1 MTNSTHH
8 EIYDAFKKCDE
19 QWIQRRRKIDTSSLF
34 YTLTKCCIQERGV
47 RHILRMDGEYN
58 ISSQAI
64 HSARKKLPLGAF
76 KEVNRYLHRGPH
88 EPRVFAVDG
97 SKVHVHPSFL
107 NAGYK
112 TRTNDKPVPRPAK
125 RPLVMLSS
133 MVDVRSK
140 ACVDFELT
148 KHFNE
153 RTAAVSMLRS
163 VQKDDTLVFDRGY
176 YSKTLLQ
183 SVHDSKAFGVWRLK
197 INAFRGTRSFFNSC
211 QTEAT
216 CLILGVK
223 ARLLKYFIDGKTYV
237 CLTNDPSL
245 SRKGVKA
252 MYASRWRV
260 EESFKRL
267 KSNLKLEKAHARTPA
282 LYIQEV
288 EARVLLD
295 TITLRLQRKSREP
308 SYIYTLDTYV
318 IHILRNVKTVSNR
331 TNLTNEVRPHSDM
344 INKQWEKNHAPH
356 PHNYKL
362 HGKTRWDQQKYR
374 RRQQAGSQTETED
387 LRGIE

>member
-1 MTNSTHH
+1 MTYLTHN
-8 EIYDAFKKCDE
+8 EIYDAFKKCDA

-34 YTLTKCCIQERGV
+34 YTLTKCCIQERGIGHV
-47 RHILRMDGEYN
+47 LRMDREHY
-58 ISSQAI
+58 SPQAI
-64 HSARKKLPLGAF
+64 HSARKKLPQGAF
-76 KEVNRYLHRGPH
+76 KEVNRYIHRGPH

-97 SKVHVHPSFL
+97 SKVHVHPSFT

-133 MVDVRSK
+133 MVDVKSK
-140 ACVDFELT
+140 ACVDFEIT

-153 RTAAVSMLRS
+153 RKAAVSMLRS
-163 VQKDDTLVFDRGY
+163 VRSGDTLVFDRGY
-176 YSKTLLQ
+176 YSKDLLR
-183 SVHDSKAFGVWRLK
+183 SVDDAHAFGVWRLK
-197 INAFRGTRSFFNSC
+197 RNAFKGTRSFFNSC
-211 QTEAT
+211 KTEAM

-223 ARLLKYFIDGKTYV
+223 SRLLKYFINGKTYV

-245 SRKGVKA
+245 TREEVKSV
-252 MYASRWRV
+252 YASRWRV

-295 TITLRLQRKSREP
+295 TITLRLQKKIKEP

-318 IHILRNVKTVSNR
+318 THILRNVKSVSTKFARLEMVSRPVLKHRRRIWRIPTHLDLSNR
-331 TNLTNEVRPHSDM
+331 S
-344 INKQWEKNHAPH
+344 
-356 PHNYKL
+356 
-362 HGKTRWDQQKYR
+362 
-374 RRQQAGSQTETED
+374 
-387 LRGIE
+387 RG

>member
-1 MTNSTHH
+1 MTYPTHLDL
-8 EIYDAFKKCDE
+8 YDAFKKCDG
-19 QWIQRRRKIDTSSLF
+19 QWIRRRRKIDTSSLF

-47 RHILRMDGEYN
+47 SHIIRMEDEHY
-58 ISSQAI
+58 SSQAI
-64 HSARKKLPLGAF
+64 HSARKKLPTGAF
-76 KEVNRYLHRGPH
+76 KEVNRFLHRGPH

-97 SKVHVHPSFL
+97 SKVHVHPSFIG
-107 NAGYK
+107 AGYK

-133 MVDVRSK
+133 MVDVKTKS
-140 ACVDFELT
+140 CVDFELT

-153 RTAAVSMLRS
+153 RKAAIAMLRS
-163 VQKDDTLVFDRGY
+163 VQKGDTLVFDRGY
-176 YSKTLLQ
+176 YSKYLLR
-183 SVHDSKAFGVWRLK
+183 SVHESHAFGVWRLK
-197 INAFRGTRSFFNSC
+197 INAFRGTKSFFNSC
-211 QTEAT
+211 HTEAT

-245 SRKGVKA
+245 SRRDIKTI
-252 MYASRWRV
+252 YASRWRV

-267 KSNLKLEKAHARTPA
+267 KSNLKLEKAHAKTPS

-295 TITLRLQRKSREP
+295 SITLSLQKRTKEP

-318 IHILRNVKTVSNR
+318 THILGNVKKVSNPAR
-331 TNLTNEVRPHSDM
+331 FRV
-344 INKQWEKNHAPH
+344 
-356 PHNYKL
+356 NYNTVPMK
-362 HGKTRWDQQKYR
+362 R
-374 RRQQAGSQTETED
+374 RRLYPVSRDDEYPPESQFSD
-387 LRGIE
+387 APM

>member
-1 MTNSTHH
+1 MTHPTHLDL
-8 EIYDAFKKCDE
+8 YDAFKKCDG
-19 QWIQRRRKIDTSSLF
+19 QWIQRRRKLNTSSLF
-34 YTLTKCCIQERGV
+34 FTLTKCCIQQRGV
-47 RHILRMDGEYN
+47 AHILRMDDEHY
-58 ISSQAI
+58 SAQAI
-64 HSARKKLPLGAF
+64 HSARKKLPTGAF
-76 KEVNRYLHRGPH
+76 KEVNRFLHRGPH

-107 NAGYK
+107 GAGYK
-112 TRTNDKPVPRPAK
+112 TRTNDKPVSRPAK

-133 MVDVRSK
+133 MVDVKSK

-153 RTAAVSMLRS
+153 RKAAVSMLRS
-163 VQKDDTLVFDRGY
+163 VRKGDTLVFDRGC
-176 YSKTLLQ
+176 YSKDLLR
-183 SVHDSKAFGVWRLK
+183 SVHDSHAFGVWRLK
-197 INAFRGTRSFFNSC
+197 IDAFRGTRSFFNSC
-211 QTEAT
+211 QTEAN

-245 SRKGVKA
+245 SRRDIKTI
-252 MYASRWRV
+252 YASRWRV

-267 KSNLKLEKAHARTPA
+267 KSNLRLERAHAKTPS

-295 TITLRLQRKSREP
+295 SITLSLQKRIREP

-318 IHILRNVKTVSNR
+318 THILGNVKKVSNPMR
-331 TNLTNEVRPHSDM
+331 FRGNSNAVPM
-344 INKQWEKNHAPH
+344 K
-356 PHNYKL
+356 
-362 HGKTRWDQQKYR
+362 R
-374 RRQQAGSQTETED
+374 RRLYLVNGDDQYPPGSFFSD
-387 LRGIE
+387 APS

>member
-1 MTNSTHH
+1 MTYSTHH
-8 EIYDAFKKCDE
+8 EIYDAFQKCDN
-19 QWIQRRRKIDTSSLF
+19 QWMQRRRKIDTSSLF

-47 RHILRMDGEYN
+47 RHILRMGDEQY
-58 ISSQAI
+58 SSQAL
-64 HSARKKLPLGAF
+64 HSARKKLPPGAF
-76 KEVNRYLHRGPH
+76 KEVNRFLHRGPH
-88 EPRVFAVDG
+88 QPRTFAIDG
-97 SKVHVHPSFL
+97 SKVHVHPSFI

-133 MVDVRSK
+133 MVDVKTK

-163 VQKDDTLVFDRGY
+163 VRKNDTLLFDRGY
-176 YSKTLLQ
+176 YSKGLLKR
-183 SVHDSKAFGVWRLK
+183 VHDSRAFGVWRLK
-197 INAFRGTRSFFNSC
+197 INAFKGTRSFFNSWR
-211 QTEAT
+211 TEAT
-216 CLILGVK
+216 CLISGVK
-223 ARLLKYFIDGKTYV
+223 ARLLKYFINGKTYV

-245 SRKGVKA
+245 SRRDVKD

-282 LYIQEV
+282 LYIQEI

-295 TITLRLQRKSREP
+295 TITLRLQRKINES
-308 SYIYTLDTYV
+308 SYIFTLDTYV
-318 IHILRNVKTVSNR
+318 THILRNVTTVSRQTRLANQSRLRSNVNR
-331 TNLTNEVRPHSDM
+331 KPWSRRARPPSS
-344 INKQWEKNHAPH
+344 QLPAP
-356 PHNYKL
+356 
-362 HGKTRWDQQKYR
+362 W
-374 RRQQAGSQTETED
+374 
-387 LRGIE
+387 

>member
-1 MTNSTHH
+1 MYFKIKMTYSTHH

-34 YTLTKCCIQERGV
+34 YTLIKCCIQERGV
-47 RHILRMDGEYN
+47 GHILRMDDEHY
-58 ISSQAI
+58 SSQAV
-64 HSARKKLPLGAF
+64 HLARKKLPQGAF
-76 KEVNRYLHRGPH
+76 KEVNRFLHRGPH

-97 SKVHVHPSFL
+97 SKVHVHPSFIG
-107 NAGYK
+107 AGYK

-133 MVDVRSK
+133 MVDVKTR

-153 RTAAVSMLRS
+153 RKAAVSMLRS
-163 VQKDDTLVFDRGY
+163 VRKYDTLVFDRGY
-176 YSKTLLQ
+176 YSKDLVR
-183 SVHDSKAFGVWRLK
+183 SVHDSHAFGVWRVK
-197 INAFRGTRSFFNSC
+197 INAFKGTRSFFNSWK
-211 QTEAT
+211 TEAT
-216 CLILGVK
+216 CLILGVR
-223 ARLLKYFIDGKTYV
+223 ARLMKYFINGKTYV

-245 SRKGVKA
+245 SRRDVKA

-295 TITLRLQRKSREP
+295 SITLSLQKRINEP

-318 IHILRNVKTVSNR
+318 THILGNVKKVSNP
-331 TNLTNEVRPHSDM
+331 VRFRENSHTVPM
-344 INKQWEKNHAPH
+344 K
-356 PHNYKL
+356 
-362 HGKTRWDQQKYR
+362 R
-374 RRQQAGSQTETED
+374 RRSYLVHGDDQYPHGSIYLD
-387 LRGIE
+387 APS